1 MTAGPLVEERAAQL
15 FKLATAHYRAGRPE
29 AAEAA
34 CQQVL
39 GENPA
44 HIGALCMLA
53 ILRYQAGRTN
63 AAFEAVLQAVAQR
76 ADSLTLCT
84 LGIIARGCHKLPQAE
99 SAYRE
104 AIKRAPN
111 SAEIHNELALLY
123 SDTGRTDEAE
133 SAFLSALK
141 IRRDYAEAH
150 NNLGVLFKKT
160 GRRDD
165 ALAAYRRALEL
176 KPNYAEA
183 HNNIGVILK
192 EDGQLDEAAQ
202 AYRQALALKPDYA
215 DARWN
220 LAMAL
225 LTAGRYREGWPCYEA
240 RHHPNRTEAVS
251 EKPKLSCPQWTGQP
265 LNGRSIIV
273 WTEQGFGDQIQF
285 ARYLPLIKQRGT
297 SRLTVACPP
306 ALKSLLETAD
316 GVDEVITQ
324 APEPSAPHDYWVFP
338 MSLPAVFGS
347 ELETLPASQPY
358 LRALPERVSAWQSRL
373 PEQNLKVGLVWKG
386 NPGHDND
393 AHRSFR
399 HLAQLEPLWSVPG
412 VTFVSLQKG
421 CGEADAAG
429 IAASQPIVRLGNELE
444 NFGDTAALVSAL
456 DLLITVD
463 TAVAHVAGALGKPCW
478 VLLPHIECDW
488 RWMRERK
495 DSPWYPNN
503 MRLFRQTPAARWDD
517 VVETVAHALE
527 DWVRSL
533 VSTKVSGKQSEK
545 PTRLPST
552 VASLASR

>member
-1 MTAGPLVEERAAQL
+1 MTAGSPVEGSAAQL
-15 FKLATAHYRAGRPE
+15 FKLATAHYRAGHLE

-34 CQQVL
+34 CQHAL
-39 GENPA
+39 SENQA

-53 ILRYQAGRTN
+53 IVRYQTGRTS
-63 AAFEAVLQAVAQR
+63 AAFEAVLLAIAQR

-104 AIKRAPN
+104 ALRLAPD
-111 SAEIHNELALLY
+111 SAEIQNELALLY
-123 SDTGRTDEAE
+123 SDTGRTEEAE
-133 SAFLSALK
+133 SAFRSALK
-141 IRRDYAEAH
+141 LRPDYAEAH

-160 GRRDD
+160 GRRNE
-165 ALAAYRRALEL
+165 ALAAYRRALEI

-192 EDGQLDEAAQ
+192 ESGRLDEAAQ
-202 AYRQALALKPDYA
+202 TYRQALALKPDYA

-225 LTAGRYREGWPCYEA
+225 LTAGHYREGWPCYEA

-251 EKPKLSCPQWTGQP
+251 EKPKLSCPQWTGQS
-265 LNGRSIIV
+265 LSGRSIVV
-273 WTEQGFGDQIQF
+273 WTEQGFGDYIQF
-285 ARYLPLIKQRGT
+285 ARYLPLIKQRGAA
-297 SRLTVACPP
+297 RLTVACPP
-306 ALKSLLETAD
+306 PLKPLLETAG

-324 APEPSAPHDYWVFP
+324 APAPEAPYDYWVFP

-358 LRALPERVSAWQSRL
+358 LRALPERVLAWQSRL
-373 PEQNLKVGLVWKG
+373 PEKGLNVGLVWKG
-386 NPGHDND
+386 NPGHNND

-399 HLAQLEPLWSVPG
+399 HLSQLEPLWSVPG

-421 CGEADAAG
+421 CGEDDAAG
-429 IAASQPIVRLGNELE
+429 IATSQPIIPLGCELE
-444 NFGDTAALVSAL
+444 DFGDTAALISAL

-463 TAVAHVAGALGKPCW
+463 TAVAHVAGALGKACW

-488 RWMRERK
+488 RWMRERT

-503 MRLFRQTPAARWDD
+503 MQLFRQSPAARWDE
-517 VVETVAHALE
+517 VVQRVAEALAACA
-527 DWVRSL
+527 RSEA
-533 VSTKVSGKQSEK
+533 GK
-545 PTRLPST
+545 PAHP
-552 VASLASR
+552 APG